1 MLYTPHSTEGKNAAS
16 YLTYPTHALQRGNDR
31 QDIFPESKDK
41 EYFLKQLKKYAQENR
56 AAIGAYCL
64 MTNHFHLLI
73 YPHWGS
79 VFTFDITTQICSHS
93 RKVIQGLNCFAV
105 LVMTKRKMLAT
116 PLNFL
121 QNALL
126 IYELWHIIPIK
137 TKTKITI

>member
-1 MLYTPHSTEGKNAAS
+1 MPRKIRCIIPRLPH
-16 YLTYPTHALQRGNDR
+16 HALQRGNSR

-41 EYFLKQLKKYAQENR
+41 ECFLKQLKQYAQENR
-56 AAIGAYCL
+56 AAVGAYCL

-105 LVMTKRKMLAT
+105 LVMTKKKMLAT